1 MHTYKFVIEY
11 AGTRYSGW
19 QEQKNALT
27 VAGELRRA
35 LQNAEARVVEIGGA
49 GRTDA
54 GVHAVAQVAHVRL
67 ETAIDPSRLMRDVN
81 ANLPA
86 DVNVLSVDV
95 ADARFHAR
103 HHAISRSY
111 VYQIAERRTAF
122 AKRHVWW
129 IEDALD
135 TDLMRAACAMCV
147 GEHDF
152 ALFCDRAKDQTST
165 SVRMDQVELAKSDS
179 MILLRFEASHFLW
192 RMVRRLT
199 GAIVLVGRHE
209 LDVSQFRATIDAE
222 LGADHTAFEKIVRES
237 TAPASGLFLE
247 SVRYPRDRAVGALV
261 PLFPIEMRAQ

>member
-179 MILLRFEASHFLW
+179 MILLRFE
-192 RMVRRLT
+192 
-199 GAIVLVGRHE
+199 VGRHE